1 MFFRSFAAESL
12 VLRSDTSVGTLVVE
26 TATAGVV
33 VVVAVVAVVVD
44 VGSGF
49 RYLILLKYVGTW
61 LLASRFSVG

>member
-1 MFFRSFAAESL
+1 M
-12 VLRSDTSVGTLVVE
+12 GTLVVE

-33 VVVAVVAVVVD
+33 VVVVVVAVVVD

-61 LLASRFSVG
+61 LLPSRFSVG